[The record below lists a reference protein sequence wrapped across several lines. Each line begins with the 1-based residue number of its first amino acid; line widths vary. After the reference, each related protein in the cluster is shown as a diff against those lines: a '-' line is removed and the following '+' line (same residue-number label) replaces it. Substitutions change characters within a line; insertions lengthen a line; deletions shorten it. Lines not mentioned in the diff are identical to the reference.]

1 MKVIKRAELK
11 KNVKS
16 GCYSFRA
23 FRKHK
28 AVAIFSSRRFRINF
42 TPGTRESITIAHR
55 KIFCRLN
62 RLELDN
68 FVCLE
73 QVHGANIVR
82 VGESDMGKGVRSN
95 SDAFK
100 GTDAALTNILGVVLA
115 VRSADCAPIYFLDTR
130 KRAIGIAHVGWRGAN
145 EKLPSKMI
153 QAFRRQFLSK
163 PEDLIIGFGPMIRS
177 CCYEVGAEFRDVF
190 GSYVFKRDA
199 RYIFDLPGWI
209 TEDLKSEGIG
219 IEQIYDSQFCTSCM
233 NDEFPSFRKEGA
245 KVRHMWSVL
254 TFNY

>member
-1 MKVIKRAELK
+1 MNQLD
-11 KNVKS
+11 
-16 GCYSFRA
+16 
-23 FRKHK
+23 
-28 AVAIFSSRRFRINF
+28 
-42 TPGTRESITIAHR
+42 
-55 KIFCRLN
+55 
-62 RLELDN
+62 LDN

-82 VGESDMGKGVRSN
+82 VGESDMEKGVRSN
-95 SDAFK
+95 SDALK
-100 GTDAALTNILGVVLA
+100 GTDASLTNILGVVLA
-115 VRSADCAPIYFLDTR
+115 VRSADCAPIYFLDIR
-130 KRAIGIAHVGWRGAN
+130 KKAIGMAHVGWRGAS

-163 PEDLIIGFGPMIRS
+163 PEDLVIGFGPMIRS

-199 RYIFDLPGWI
+199 SYIFDLPGWI

-233 NDEFPSFRKEGA
+233 NDEFPSYRKEGA

-254 TFNY
+254 TLKY